1 MIRKLASKLPFCV
14 LLHNSHSFHFIYF
27 RVAHI
32 SNICFYMLD
41 VCIDQHTRNC
51 QMRTHIHTKIHTH
64 THTQKK
70 VERVGKRKGIRGWK
84 RRGSQGRNKEKRKG
98 QKEKEGK
105 KKRGKREK
113 GRREGGRKEGGKK
126 RKRKKKEG
134 VGWVYGGTR
143 AGVLRI
149 SGPHTN
155 NTRST

>member
-1 MIRKLASKLPFCV
+1 MIRKLASKHPFCV

-84 RRGSQGRNKEKRKG
+84 RRGVREEIKKREKDK
-98 QKEKEGK
+98 K
-105 KKRGKREK
+105 KKRGE
-113 GRREGGRKEGGKK
+113 KK
-126 RKRKKKEG
+126 RKRRERGGGGKKEIWRG
-134 VGWVYGGTR
+134 MVTGG
-143 AGVLRI
+143 
-149 SGPHTN
+149 
-155 NTRST
+155 